1 MQFVRRPQV
10 TVDVRPVLGRDET
23 SNFNLQSLPKV
34 TSIITD
40 VVNKEIAD
48 LVYPKRLK
56 MGIPCTSEPIKLDRF
71 GNVI

>member
-1 MQFVRRPQV
+1 M
-10 TVDVRPVLGRDET
+10 TIDVKPVLGRDAT

-40 VVNKEIAD
+40 VVNKEISD
-48 LVYPKRLK
+48 LVYPKRLN
-56 MGIPCTSEPIKLDRF
+56 MGVPCTSEPVRLDKH